1 MSLKISISSCMKKI
15 LLIGPPPSTKGGVT
29 IWIKIVLDYLRKN
42 KNDNISVTHLAIKRS
57 ASLTHLLPTYKRL
70 YYSIKDYTKGLFAL
84 INALQKG
91 KYDKVHILSSL
102 GSGIV
107 RDWLYVNIVKCFKA
121 KPIVHYHCGTL
132 PNALARNGFKKKLL
146 VSTLKKSYKS
156 IVLDEASYKAVMTL
170 GLENVVKIGNSFN
183 QEIEELAKTD
193 IERKENKILFVGH
206 NVREKGIFE
215 LVEACSTIENITLDI
230 FGPQD
235 ALIHN
240 SLNQWI
246 NENGFKGEINFKGLQ
261 PQVEIY
267 KAMREAT
274 LFVLPTYTEGFPYV
288 IVEAMANGCP
298 IITTPVGAIQEMLT
312 FDNKLTGYLVKPKD
326 MSGLRNQIE
335 YCIANINELQEKAQK
350 GKDKAFIEYS
360 TDAVMKRFIN
370 IWNE

>member
-1 MSLKISISSCMKKI
+1 MKNI
-15 LLIGPPPSTKGGVT
+15 LLIGPPPSGKGGVT
-29 IWIKIVLDYLRKN
+29 IWIKIVLDYLKSIN
-42 KNDNISVTHLAIKRS
+42 TKDLDVTHLAIERS
-57 ASLTHLLPTYKRL
+57 VSLTHLLPTYKRL
-70 YYSIKDYTKGLFAL
+70 YYSVKDYAKGLRYLVIAL
-84 INALQKG
+84 KNR
-91 KYDKVHILSSL
+91 KYDKVHIVSSL
-102 GSGIV
+102 GAGIV
-107 RDWLYVNIVKCFKA
+107 RDWLYVNIIRCFKA

-156 IVLDEASYKAVMTL
+156 IVLDEASYKAVKDL
-170 GLENVVKIGNSFN
+170 RLDNVVKIGNSFN
-183 QEIEELAKTD
+183 QEIEELEKTD

-215 LVEACSTIENITLDI
+215 LVEACSSIENITLDI
-230 FGPQD
+230 YGPQD
-235 ALIHN
+235 DIIHN
-240 SLNQWI
+240 ELNQWI
-246 NENGFKGEINFKGLQ
+246 KEHNFEGQINFKGLQ
-261 PQVEIY
+261 PQVEVY

-312 FDNKLTGYLVKPKD
+312 FDNELTGYLVKPKD

-335 YCIANINELQEKAQK
+335 YCLANINELQEKAEK

-360 TDAVMKRFIN
+360 TEAVMRRFIN